1 MSDLPPDLVDEIL
14 CRVPATSLK
23 RLRSTCKR
31 WNALFKDRVF
41 TEKHFHKAPKQSL
54 VFALKYE
61 EPYALEE
68 SNAFL
73 VSVSLDAPSPSI
85 EIKVALSLM
94 DPASSSKEVGIDEII
109 HCDGL
114 LLCITNMDDRIV
126 VWNPCSGET
135 RWIQTEPYY
144 YLFALGHDNNKLCHA
159 YKILMFYRRNNIDVF
174 EIYELSSDS
183 WRVLDDVT
191 LDWSFEPTC
200 VSLEGNSY
208 WYSSDQKDAFL
219 ISFDFRRER
228 FRGLC
233 LPTFQSHGRICL
245 SVVREEKLSVLH
257 KCYNTSK
264 MEVWVTSK
272 IDTEAALW
280 TKSFTVDLHNDFD
293 KVPFRFLIDE
303 EKKVVVCCNVDM
315 MVYTIDKYNAESSSV
330 VSSTVLSWHPLIYSY
345 VPSLVQIQQ
354 SSGKRKERN

>member
-1 MSDLPPDLVDEIL
+1 M
-14 CRVPATSLK
+14 CLK
-23 RLRSTCKR
+23 F
-31 WNALFKDRVF
+31 N
-41 TEKHFHKAPKQSL
+41 
-54 VFALKYE
+54 
-61 EPYALEE
+61 
-68 SNAFL
+68 
-73 VSVSLDAPSPSI
+73 
-85 EIKVALSLM
+85 
-94 DPASSSKEVGIDEII
+94 
-109 HCDGL
+109 
-114 LLCITNMDDRIV
+114 
-126 VWNPCSGET
+126 
-135 RWIQTEPYY
+135 
-144 YLFALGHDNNKLCHA
+144 
-159 YKILMFYRRNNIDVF
+159 
-174 EIYELSSDS
+174 YELSSDS

-208 WYSSDQKDAFL
+208 WYSSDRKDAFL

-228 FRGLC
+228 LRHLC
-233 LPTFQSHGRICL
+233 LPTFQSHGRIRL

-280 TKSFTVDLHNDFD
+280 TKSFTVNLHNDFD

-303 EKKVVVCCNVDM
+303 EKKVVVCCNVAVT
-315 MVYTIDKYNAESSSV
+315 VYSIDKYNAESSSV

-354 SSGKRKERN
+354 SRGKRKERN

>member
-1 MSDLPPDLVDEIL
+1 MSDLPQDLVDEIL
-14 CRVPATSLK
+14 SRVPATSLK

-54 VFALKYE
+54 VFALKYK

-94 DPASSSKEVGIDEII
+94 DPASSLVQK
-109 HCDGL
+109 
-114 LLCITNMDDRIV
+114 
-126 VWNPCSGET
+126 
-135 RWIQTEPYY
+135 
-144 YLFALGHDNNKLCHA
+144 KL
-159 YKILMFYRRNNIDVF
+159 
-174 EIYELSSDS
+174 LSSDS

-208 WYSSDQKDAFL
+208 WYSSDRKDAFL

-228 FRGLC
+228 LRHLC

-280 TKSFTVDLHNDFD
+280 TGSFTVDLHNDFD

-303 EKKVVVCCNVDM
+303 EKKVVVCCNVAVT
-315 MVYTIDKYNAESSSV
+315 VYSIDKYNAESSSV
-330 VSSTVLSWHPLIYSY
+330 VSSTVLSWHSLIYSY

-354 SSGKRKERN
+354 SRGKRKERN

>member
-1 MSDLPPDLVDEIL
+1 M
-14 CRVPATSLK
+14 CLK
-23 RLRSTCKR
+23 F
-31 WNALFKDRVF
+31 N
-41 TEKHFHKAPKQSL
+41 
-54 VFALKYE
+54 
-61 EPYALEE
+61 
-68 SNAFL
+68 
-73 VSVSLDAPSPSI
+73 
-85 EIKVALSLM
+85 
-94 DPASSSKEVGIDEII
+94 
-109 HCDGL
+109 
-114 LLCITNMDDRIV
+114 
-126 VWNPCSGET
+126 
-135 RWIQTEPYY
+135 
-144 YLFALGHDNNKLCHA
+144 
-159 YKILMFYRRNNIDVF
+159 
-174 EIYELSSDS
+174 YELSSDS

-208 WYSSDQKDAFL
+208 WYSSDRKDAFL

-228 FRGLC
+228 LRHLC

-280 TKSFTVDLHNDFD
+280 TKSFTVNLHNDFD

-303 EKKVVVCCNVDM
+303 EKKVVVCCNVAVT
-315 MVYTIDKYNAESSSV
+315 VYSIDKYNAESSSV
-330 VSSTVLSWHPLIYSY
+330 VSSTVLSWHSLIYSY

-354 SSGKRKERN
+354 SRGKRKERN

>member
-1 MSDLPPDLVDEIL
+1 MIMSDLPPDLVDEIL

-31 WNALFKDRVF
+31 WNALFKDRVY

-54 VFALKYE
+54 VFAL
-61 EPYALEE
+61 
-68 SNAFL
+68 N
-73 VSVSLDAPSPSI
+73 LDAPSPSI

-94 DPASSSKEVGIDEII
+94 DPASSLVQK
-109 HCDGL
+109 
-114 LLCITNMDDRIV
+114 
-126 VWNPCSGET
+126 
-135 RWIQTEPYY
+135 
-144 YLFALGHDNNKLCHA
+144 KL
-159 YKILMFYRRNNIDVF
+159 
-174 EIYELSSDS
+174 LSSDS

-208 WYSSDQKDAFL
+208 WYSSDRKDAFL

-228 FRGLC
+228 LRHLC

-280 TKSFTVDLHNDFD
+280 TGSFTVDLHNDFD

-303 EKKVVVCCNVDM
+303 EKKVVVCCNVAVT
-315 MVYTIDKYNAESSSV
+315 VYSIDKYNAESSSV
-330 VSSTVLSWHPLIYSY
+330 VSSTVLSWHSLIYSY

-354 SSGKRKERN
+354 SRGKRKERN

>member
-1 MSDLPPDLVDEIL
+1 MIMSDLPQDLVDEIL
-14 CRVPATSLK
+14 SRVPATSLK

-54 VFALKYE
+54 VFALKYK

-94 DPASSSKEVGIDEII
+94 DPASSLVQK
-109 HCDGL
+109 
-114 LLCITNMDDRIV
+114 
-126 VWNPCSGET
+126 
-135 RWIQTEPYY
+135 
-144 YLFALGHDNNKLCHA
+144 KL
-159 YKILMFYRRNNIDVF
+159 
-174 EIYELSSDS
+174 LSSDS

-208 WYSSDQKDAFL
+208 WYSSDRKDAFL

-228 FRGLC
+228 LRHLC

-280 TKSFTVDLHNDFD
+280 TGSFTVDLHNDFD

-303 EKKVVVCCNVDM
+303 EKKVVVCCNVAVT
-315 MVYTIDKYNAESSSV
+315 VYSIDKYNAESSSV
-330 VSSTVLSWHPLIYSY
+330 VSSTVLSWHSLIYSY

-354 SSGKRKERN
+354 SRGKRKERN